1 MKRKT
6 KKSLN
11 EQWCIVAFLDSFQAQ
26 LALLRELQLETQEEL
41 DALVL
46 SVMDRSF
53 RGEL

>member
-1 MKRKT
+1 MAK
-6 KKSLN
+6 
-11 EQWCIVAFLDSFQAQ
+11 VHV
-26 LALLRELQLETQEEL
+26 LRELQLETQEEL